1 MAANFE
7 IKFDKFD
14 KAGLMVGRGL
24 SNAITALA
32 FAVQD
37 RAVDNI
43 QHIEAIDTGAMRAS
57 VYVETSKIKGREPA
71 IEKAIS
77 EGQNVGRHSGKPH
90 LETEIASPGTEIDSY
105 KIAKVG
111 VAVNYGVYVEMG
123 VEGAFGNKDLNF
135 PPRPFLTP
143 AAEEVRGEADVVA
156 ARFIKDELEK
166 I

>member
-1 MAANFE
+1 MDSLAGNFE
-7 IKFDKFD
+7 ITFDKFD
-14 KAGLMVGRGL
+14 KAGLLVGRGL

-43 QHIEAIDTGAMRAS
+43 QQIEAIDTGAMRAS

-77 EGQNVGRHSGKPH
+77 EGKNVGQHSGKPH
-90 LETEIASPGTEIDSY
+90 LETTIASPGTEVSGP
-105 KIAKVG
+105 KMAKVG
-111 VAVNYGVYVEMG
+111 VAVNYGIYIEMG
-123 VEGAFGNKDLNF
+123 VEEHG
-135 PPRPFLTP
+135 RPARPYLSP

-156 ARFIKDELEK
+156 AQFIKDELEK